1 MTRKE
6 ILETFIFNMEHR
18 SGNRV
23 TTEEVSD
30 YVSKHLEESVPD
42 DTMWDLVSGIFDSSK
57 SACNLS
63 SDELLEEYCEDF
75 NKNNILALFQIEI
88 IIAHRAYNCG
98 DAIPC
103 ILYTSTV
110 MNPDY
115 AQSVKSLKDFMELS
129 KYECNDDN

>member
-6 ILETFIFNMEHR
+6 ILETFVFNMEHR
-18 SGNRV
+18 CGNRV
-23 TTEEVSD
+23 TTEEVSS
-30 YVSKHLEESVPD
+30 YVSKHLEETTSD
-42 DTMWDLVSGIFDSSK
+42 DTIWNLVSGIFDSDRFK
-57 SACNLS
+57 CNIS
-63 SDELLEEYCEDF
+63 SDKLLETYCADF
-75 NKNNILALFQIEI
+75 NKSDIYELFKIEI

-110 MNPDY
+110 MNLDY